1 MPRKVRELQDLEIDE
16 VSLVDRGAG
25 LGAKVTIAK
34 SASGEEENMEIFDEQ
49 GNPLDADGLADGQV
63 VFDANGEAYVFTLDG
78 EDDEAVEETEEQED
92 KEPALVGKSFGNPFA
107 RKSEPVRKSLADSV
121 REELSKALTDKDRD
135 EVIAKALGR
144 IDELSEVAKRAQQQA
159 ESERQLRLQREYT
172 EVAKSYSLPV
182 RDDVL
187 GGVLMRM
194 AETMSH
200 DDCQVIA
207 KCLEA
212 ASESLFVEKGLRGGG
227 DNSDI
232 LSQVSAHVDGVVSK
246 GDGSREQALVD
257 VFSTNPA
264 AYDEYLAGN

>member
-1 MPRKVRELQDLEIDE
+1 MPRKVREVLDLVIDE

-49 GNPLDADGLADGQV
+49 GNPLDAEALADGQIV
-63 VFDANGEAYVFTLDG
+63 YDADGEAYVFTLDG
-78 EDDEAVEETEEQED
+78 DDEDAEELTDER
-92 KEPALVGKSFGNPFA
+92 EPELVGKSFDNPFK
-107 RKSEPVRKSLADSV
+107 RERNTEVRKSLAESV
-121 REELSKALTDKDRD
+121 REELSKALTDADRD
-135 EVIAKALGR
+135 DVISKALGK
-144 IDELSEVAKRAQQQA
+144 IDELSEIAKRAEERA
-159 ESERQLRLQREYT
+159 ESERRLRLQREYT
-172 EVAKSYSLPV
+172 EVAKSYNLPV
-182 RDDVL
+182 KDETL

-194 AETMSH
+194 AESMSRE
-200 DDCQVIA
+200 DCTVIA

-212 ASESLFVEKGLRGGG
+212 ASESLFEEQGLRGGG

-232 LSQVSAHVDGVVSK
+232 FSQVSAHVDGVVSK
-246 GDGSREQALVD
+246 GDGTREQAIVD